1 MLNLSHINVDLII
14 AMVTCSNSYEC
25 NNSYGYMERHK
36 GTVFIFW
43 NLILKVRHKCQK
55 MKY

>member
-36 GTVFIFW
+36 GTVFIFG
-43 NLILKVRHKCQK
+43 IKF
-55 MKY
+55 